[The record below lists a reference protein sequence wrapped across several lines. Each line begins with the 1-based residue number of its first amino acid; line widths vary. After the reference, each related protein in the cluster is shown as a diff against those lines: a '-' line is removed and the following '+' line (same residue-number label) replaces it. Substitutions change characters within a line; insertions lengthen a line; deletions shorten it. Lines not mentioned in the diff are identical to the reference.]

1 MTFTPAST
9 RRTAIRI
16 AAAAAIGAAAAA
28 AALPAAAATAPVKT
42 ISMRDDFFV
51 RAANDA
57 TITVKKGTIVRFA
70 NRGVENHNATV
81 AIGPVKF
88 RSGKILPGGVYRKQV
103 TKTGKY
109 IVVCT
114 IHPGMQVNLR
124 VIK

>member
-28 AALPAAAATAPVKT
+28 AALPAAAAPVKT
-42 ISMRDDFFV
+42 IAMRDSFFV
-51 RAANDA
+51 RPANDA

-70 NRGVENHNATV
+70 NRGAENHNATV

-88 RSGKILPGGVYRKQV
+88 RSGKVLPGKVYAKQV
-103 TKTGKY
+103 VKTGKY